1 VTVYFDTST
10 WNHLEDH
17 AKREELI
24 QLIQQRKLRVV
35 ASVISVAE
43 ILRIQGDLRRR
54 QICSTMLA
62 LHGDAP
68 LLERPFDLARAAAQ
82 GVLQGQVDFSI
93 PRTGPGAYLLGCM
106 LDVTQTPPTGEIWNW
121 LHNMDDNLARLKA
134 ELNLLDLASDLDVL
148 PNVLGT
154 EALLKMLCKLPPA
167 EELGVSPSQM
177 RDIYGKSDVWKA
189 LGLGGHPNPAIEG
202 HFKTG
207 QR

>member
-1 VTVYFDTST
+1 
-10 WNHLEDH
+10 
-17 AKREELI
+17 
-24 QLIQQRKLRVV
+24 
-35 ASVISVAE
+35 
-43 ILRIQGDLRRR
+43 
-54 QICSTMLA
+54 
-62 LHGDAP
+62 
-68 LLERPFDLARAAAQ
+68 
-82 GVLQGQVDFSI
+82 
-93 PRTGPGAYLLGCM
+93 
-106 LDVTQTPPTGEIWNW
+106 
-121 LHNMDDNLARLKA
+121 MDDNLARLKA